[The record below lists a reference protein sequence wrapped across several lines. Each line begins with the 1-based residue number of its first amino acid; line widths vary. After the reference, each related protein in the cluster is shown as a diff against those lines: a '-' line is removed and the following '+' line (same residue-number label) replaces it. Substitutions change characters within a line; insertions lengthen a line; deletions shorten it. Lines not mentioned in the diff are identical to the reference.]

1 MAVRWIIL
9 CELIEYLGC
18 RPYGL
23 QISQTVVAY
32 AIISRGAPPAPTRR
46 WPGDVR
52 EALVAS
58 PPRSTCVSQPALV
71 ETLWVTTRES
81 LC

>member
-23 QISQTVVAY
+23 QILQTVVAY
-32 AIISRGAPPAPTRR
+32 AIIGRGAPPAPTRR

-52 EALVAS
+52 
-58 PPRSTCVSQPALV
+58 
-71 ETLWVTTRES
+71 
-81 LC
+81 